1 MRSWYFSMLGS
12 FIPLRS
18 MPFVIDKFMAKGF
31 KGINEV
37 ILIMLIYLKR
47 ELLATPSEDLAV
59 KLSNSW
65 LVERSKLIDWA
76 ELVTCSENIMLRP
89 CAI

>member
-18 MPFVIDKFMAKGF
+18 MPLVIDKFMAKGF

-37 ILIMLIYLKR
+37 ILIILIYLKR
-47 ELLATPSEDLAV
+47 ELLATPSEDLAA

-76 ELVTCSENIMLRP
+76 ELVACSENIMLRP